1 MAGTRAFSR
10 GNALA
15 LAILGLLSERPMHPY
30 QMSQTLKDRGK
41 DDSVKLNY
49 GSLYSVVESL
59 AKQGLIEPVGTEQDG
74 NRPPRTV
81 YGITDAGAAEVEAWM
96 RELLSNPTKEYTQF
110 LAALSFLPLLSPE
123 VSVQLLRQRL
133 TGLDDRIGQLD
144 ATITATTSFLP
155 ELFVVENQY
164 ELALLRAERDY
175 VARLAARIADGSL
188 GGVPGWR
195 SLHERLALGPIP
207 PDELDAIFRSEG
219 VPPPQH

>member
-1 MAGTRAFSR
+1 MARTRAFSR
-10 GNALA
+10 GNPLA
-15 LAILGLLSERPMHPY
+15 LAILGLVSERPMHPY

-59 AKQGLIEPVGTEQDG
+59 AKQGMIEPVGTERDG

-81 YGITDAGAAEVEAWM
+81 YGITDSGAAEVEAWM
-96 RELLSNPTKEYTQF
+96 RELLSSPTKEYTQF
-110 LAALSFLPLLSPE
+110 LAALSFMPLLSPD

-133 TGLDDRIGQLD
+133 ARLDDRIGQLD
-144 ATITATTSFLP
+144 ATIAATASFLP

-175 VARLAARIADGSL
+175 VASLAARIADGSL
-188 GGVPGWR
+188 GGVRGWR
-195 SLHERLALGPIP
+195 SLHVRLAKGPIP